1 MYLVSPLSVS
11 FMARRY
17 SLDPMDRYCARE
29 GFFRTAREVIDNI
42 PFEIQG
48 GQLIAETGPHR
59 EAKGD
64 YNFEPTAFAGGFD
77 VPGPAVSITKSN
89 RAASHEPKLLSV

>member
-1 MYLVSPLSVS
+1 
-11 FMARRY
+11 
-17 SLDPMDRYCARE
+17 MDRYCARE

-64 YNFEPTAFAGGFD
+64 YNFQPTAFAGGFD